1 MSDEHENA
9 KAGPAADDAK
19 RDEEATTDV
28 PAEAGKRPDAA
39 TVQGTDAPATG
50 EPAEDEPAAAAPA
63 EDEPA
68 AAPAEDEPAG
78 ETAAEAPAEDEPA
91 EEVAPEDEIA
101 ELKDKLLRTL
111 AENENMRRRAR
122 REREDTAKYAVAS
135 FARDMLGAAD
145 NLRRALDA
153 IPEGSPGDDESLGA
167 LIEGVQLTE
176 RALLSVF
183 ERHGIRKIDPMGE
196 KFDHDFHEAMFEV
209 PTDDAEP
216 GTVVQVVEV
225 GYLIHDRLLRAA
237 KVGIAKVPPESNEEH
252 VLDTTV

>member
-1 MSDEHENA
+1 MSDEHENG
-9 KAGPAADDAK
+9 KAGPPADDAK
-19 RDEEATTDV
+19 REENAAADA
-28 PAEAGKRPDAA
+28 PAEPADRPDAA
-39 TVQGTDAPATG
+39 TAPATDAPGTQAPGTG
-50 EPAEDEPAAAAPA
+50 EAV

-78 ETAAEAPAEDEPA
+78 EETPAAEEAPQ
-91 EEVAPEDEIA
+91 DEIA

-153 IPEGSPGDDESLGA
+153 IPEGSPGDDDSLGA

-196 KFDHDFHEAMFEV
+196 KFDHDFHEALFEV
-209 PTDDAEP
+209 PTTDAAP
-216 GTVVQVVEV
+216 GTVVQVVEL

-237 KVGIAKVPPESNEEH
+237 KVGIAKAPRESDEEH